1 MSSSTISES
10 TSAQGPGGAP
20 SGFED
25 DKTADSLGANA
36 RAYVDRVR
44 GGDLGALPAVL
55 GILVLGLFFTVL
67 RPETFLT
74 PRNMANLADQA
85 APIIILAMGLVFI
98 LLLGEIDL
106 SAGVVSG
113 VCAAVMAKLLA
124 DAGAPWYV
132 AVLAA
137 AVTGVAIGLF
147 TGSLVG
153 LIGIP
158 SFVVTLAL
166 FLGWQGFTLRLIGE
180 GGTVPVRDPV
190 ISAISDK
197 NVPVVLGWVLALV
210 VIALYAG
217 LQLNR
222 WRVQRAK
229 NLASQPLAVV
239 LVRIGVIALV
249 VVLVT
254 AVLSVDR
261 APPPGVV
268 LAGIPYA
275 IPLVV
280 ILLLV
285 LTFLLGRTGFGRHVY
300 AVGGSAEAA
309 RRAGI
314 SVTKIKVTVFVI
326 GSTLA
331 AISGIVAAARL
342 GSVAPG
348 SGGGNTLLYAV
359 GAAVIGGTSLFGGRG
374 RVRDAVLGGLVIA
387 IIANGL
393 GLLQVAAYLNFI
405 ITGAVLL
412 MAASVDALARRRA
425 PAPRHCA
432 RR

>member
-1 MSSSTISES
+1 MSSNTISS
-10 TSAQGPGGAP
+10 TASGQEPGGAP
-20 SGFED
+20 SGFEAD
-25 DKTADSLGANA
+25 RQADSVGSAF

-44 GGDLGALPAVL
+44 GGDLGALPAILGIIVL
-55 GILVLGLFFTVL
+55 GIFFTIL

-85 APIIILAMGLVFI
+85 APIIILAMGLVFV

-113 VCAAVMAKLLA
+113 VCAAVMAKMLSET
-124 DAGAPWYV
+124 GVPWWV

-137 AVTGVAIGLF
+137 ILTGVLIGLF

-153 LIGIP
+153 LVGIP

-166 FLGWQGFTLRLIGE
+166 FLAWQGFTLRLIGV

-197 NVPVVLGWVLALV
+197 NLPVLLGWVLALV
-210 VIALYAG
+210 VVLLYAA
-217 LQLNR
+217 LELNR
-222 WRVQRAK
+222 WRNAQAK
-229 NLASQPLAVV
+229 GLAHQPLPVV
-239 LVRIGVIALV
+239 LIRIGVIAV
-249 VVLVT
+249 VVLVAT

-261 APPPGVV
+261 APSAAVV

-275 IPLVV
+275 VPLVL
-280 ILLLV
+280 ILLLM

-300 AVGGSAEAA
+300 AVGGNAEAA

-314 SVTKIKVTVFVI
+314 TVTKIKVTVFVI

-331 AISGIVAAARL
+331 AVSGIVAAARL

-374 RVRDAVLGGLVIA
+374 RVRDALLGGLVIA

-393 GLLQVAAYLNFI
+393 GLLGTEAYLNFI
-405 ITGAVLL
+405 ITGGVLL
-412 MAASVDALARRRA
+412 LAASVDALARRRA
-425 PAPRHCA
+425 AATGH
-432 RR
+432 

>member
-1 MSSSTISES
+1 MSSNTISQP
-10 TSAQGPGGAP
+10 TSATEPGG
-20 SGFED
+20 FEAD
-25 DKTADSLGANA
+25 RSADSLGGAV
-36 RAYVDRVR
+36 RAYFARVR
-44 GGDLGALPAVL
+44 GGDLGALPAIL
-55 GILVLGLFFTVL
+55 GIVALGLLFVVL

-98 LLLGEIDL
+98 LLLGDIDL

-137 AVTGVAIGLF
+137 VVTGAAIGLF

-166 FLGWQGFTLRLIGE
+166 FLGWQGVTLRLIGQ
-180 GGTVPVRDPV
+180 GGTVPVRDEV
-190 ISAISDK
+190 ISAISDR
-197 NVPVVLGWVLALV
+197 NVPVTLGWILALV
-210 VIALYAG
+210 VIALYAL
-217 LQLNR
+217 LQMNR
-222 WRVQRAK
+222 WRMQKAK
-229 NLASQPLAVV
+229 GLAHQPLAVV
-239 LVRIGVIALV
+239 LLRIAVIAVV

-261 APPPGVV
+261 APAPGVV

-280 ILLLV
+280 VLLLL
-285 LTFLLGRTGFGRHVY
+285 LTFVLGRTSFGRHIY
-300 AVGGSAEAA
+300 AVGGNAEAA

-314 SVTKIKVTVFVI
+314 NVTKIKVSVFVI
-326 GSTLA
+326 SSTLA

-374 RVRDAVLGGLVIA
+374 RVRDAVLGGLVVA

-393 GLLQVAAYLNFI
+393 GLLGTEAYLNFI
-405 ITGAVLL
+405 ITGGVLL
-412 MAASVDALARRRA
+412 LAASVDALARRRA
-425 PAPRHCA
+425 AATGH
-432 RR
+432 

>member
-1 MSSSTISES
+1 MSTTIPAQ
-10 TSAQGPGGAP
+10 TSAQEPGGTP
-20 SGFED
+20 SGFEGD
-25 DKTADSLGANA
+25 RGADTFGASV

-44 GGDLGALPAVL
+44 GGDLGALPAIL
-55 GILVLGLFFTVL
+55 GIVVLGLLFTAL
-67 RPETFLT
+67 RPNTFPT

-85 APIIILAMGLVFI
+85 APIIILAMGLVFV

-113 VCAAVMAKLLA
+113 VAAAVMAKILVESS
-124 DAGAPWYV
+124 APWYV
-132 AVLAA
+132 AVGAA
-137 AVTGVAIGLF
+137 IVTGVVIGLF

-153 LIGIP
+153 LVGIP

-180 GGTVPVRDPV
+180 GGTVPVRDSV
-190 ISAISDK
+190 IRALSTK
-197 NVPVVLGWVLALV
+197 NLPIVLGWVLALV
-210 VIALYAG
+210 VIALYAA

-222 WRVQRAK
+222 WRTQQAK
-229 NLASQPLAVV
+229 GLAHQPLTVV
-239 LVRIGVIALV
+239 LVRIGVIAAV

-261 APPPGVV
+261 APAVGVV
-268 LAGIPYA
+268 VAGIPYA
-275 IPLVV
+275 IPLIV

-285 LTFLLGRTGFGRHVY
+285 LTFVLGRTGFGRHVY
-300 AVGGSAEAA
+300 AVGGNAEAA

-314 SVTKIKVTVFVI
+314 SVTRIKVSVFVI

-331 AISGIVAAARL
+331 AISGIVAASRL

-374 RVRDAVLGGLVIA
+374 RARDAVLGGLVIA

-393 GLLQVAAYLNFI
+393 GLLGTEAYLNFI

-412 MAASVDALARRRA
+412 LAASVDALARRRA
-425 PAPRHCA
+425 QATGH
-432 RR
+432 

>member
-1 MSSSTISES
+1 MSSTISAS
-10 TSAQGPGGAP
+10 TSEQEPGGAP
-20 SGFED
+20 SGFEAD
-25 DKTADSLGANA
+25 RSADSLGGTV
-36 RAYVDRVR
+36 RAYIDRVR
-44 GGDLGALPAVL
+44 GGDLGALPAIL
-55 GILVLGLFFTVL
+55 GIVVLGLLFFAL

-85 APIIILAMGLVFI
+85 APIIILAMGLVFV

-132 AVLAA
+132 AVVAA
-137 AVTGVAIGLF
+137 ILTGVVIGLF

-190 ISAISDK
+190 ISAISDR
-197 NVPVVLGWVLALV
+197 NLPVTLGWILALLV
-210 VIALYAG
+210 AALYAA

-222 WRVQRAK
+222 WRTQRAK
-229 NLASQPLAVV
+229 GLAHQPLAAV
-239 LVRIGVIALV
+239 LLRVGVMALV
-249 VVLVT
+249 IVLVT

-261 APPPGVV
+261 APAVGVV

-275 IPLVV
+275 VPLVI
-280 ILLLV
+280 ILLLL
-285 LTFLLGRTGFGRHVY
+285 LTFVLGRTAFGRHVY
-300 AVGGSAEAA
+300 AVGGNAEAA

-314 SVTKIKVTVFVI
+314 NVTRIKVAVFVI

-374 RVRDAVLGGLVIA
+374 RVRDAVLGGLVVA

-393 GLLQVAAYLNFI
+393 GLLGTEAYLNFI
-405 ITGAVLL
+405 ITGGVLL
-412 MAASVDALARRRA
+412 LAASVDALARRRA
-425 PAPRHCA
+425 AATGH
-432 RR
+432 

>member
-1 MSSSTISES
+1 MSSVVSAP
-10 TSAQGPGGAP
+10 TSAQEPGGAP
-20 SGFED
+20 SGFEGD
-25 DKTADSLGANA
+25 RSSDSFSASA

-44 GGDLGALPAVL
+44 GGDLGALPAIL
-55 GILVLGLFFTVL
+55 GIVVLGLLFTIL

-113 VCAAVMAKLLA
+113 VCAAVMAKMLT
-124 DAGAPWYV
+124 DVGSPWYV
-132 AVLAA
+132 AIAA
-137 AVTGVAIGLF
+137 AILTGLLIGLF

-153 LIGIP
+153 LVGIP

-166 FLGWQGFTLRLIGE
+166 FLAWQGFTLRLIGE
-180 GGTVPVRDPV
+180 GGTVPVRNSVIRALSVKNLPV
-190 ISAISDK
+190 T
-197 NVPVVLGWVLALV
+197 LGWILAIV
-210 VIALYAG
+210 VIALYAA

-222 WRVQRAK
+222 FRTQRAK
-229 NLASQPLAVV
+229 GLAHDPFSVV
-239 LVRIGVIALV
+239 LVRIGVIAAV

-254 AVLSVDR
+254 AVMSVDR
-261 APPPGVV
+261 APAVGVIV
-268 LAGIPYA
+268 AGIPYA
-275 IPLVV
+275 IPLIV
-280 ILLLV
+280 ILLLI
-285 LTFLLGRTGFGRHVY
+285 LTFVLGRTGFGRHVY
-300 AVGGSAEAA
+300 AVGGNAEAA

-314 SVTKIKVTVFVI
+314 NVTRIRVSVFVI

-331 AISGIVAAARL
+331 AVSGIVAASRL

-374 RVRDAVLGGLVIA
+374 RARDAVLGGLVIA

-393 GLLQVAAYLNFI
+393 GLLGTEAYLNFI

-412 MAASVDALARRRA
+412 LAASVDALARRRA
-425 PAPRHCA
+425 AATGH
-432 RR
+432 

>member
-1 MSSSTISES
+1 VE
-10 TSAQGPGGAP
+10 
-20 SGFED
+20 
-25 DKTADSLGANA
+25 
-36 RAYVDRVR
+36 RVR

-55 GILVLGLFFTVL
+55 GIVVLGIFFTIL

-85 APIIILAMGLVFI
+85 APIIILAMGLVFV

-124 DAGAPWYV
+124 DAGSPWYV
-132 AVLAA
+132 AVAGA
-137 AVTGVAIGLF
+137 IVTGVVIGLF

-190 ISAISDK
+190 ISALSDK
-197 NVPVVLGWVLALV
+197 NLPVGLGWILAVV
-210 VIALYAG
+210 VIALYAA
-217 LQLNR
+217 LQLKR
-222 WRVQRAK
+222 WSTQRSK
-229 NLASQPLAVV
+229 GLAHQPLAVV
-239 LVRIGVIALV
+239 LIRIGVIALV

-254 AVLSVDR
+254 AVMSVDR
-261 APPPGVV
+261 APAPGVV

-280 ILLLV
+280 LLLLI
-285 LTFLLGRTGFGRHVY
+285 LTFVLGRTSFGRHVY
-300 AVGGSAEAA
+300 AVGGNAEAA

-314 SVTKIKVTVFVI
+314 NVTRIRVAVFVI

-374 RVRDAVLGGLVIA
+374 RARDAVLGGLVIA

-393 GLLQVAAYLNFI
+393 GLLGTEAYLNFI

-412 MAASVDALARRRA
+412 LAASVDALARRRA
-425 PAPRHCA
+425 AATGH
-432 RR
+432 

>member
-1 MSSSTISES
+1 MSSTISAP
-10 TSAQGPGGAP
+10 TSSQEPGGAP
-20 SGFED
+20 SGFEAD
-25 DKTADSLGANA
+25 RTADSLGASV

-44 GGDLGALPAVL
+44 GGDLGALPAIL
-55 GILVLGLFFTVL
+55 GIVALGLLFFAL
-67 RPETFLT
+67 RPDTFLT

-132 AVLAA
+132 SVLAA
-137 AVTGVAIGLF
+137 IVTGVAIGLF

-153 LIGIP
+153 LVGIP

-190 ISAISDK
+190 ISAISDR
-197 NVPVVLGWVLALV
+197 NVPVTLGWILAVL
-210 VIALYAG
+210 VIAAYAAV
-217 LQLNR
+217 QLNR
-222 WRVQRAK
+222 FRVQRAK
-229 NLASQPLAVV
+229 GLAHDPFAVV
-239 LVRIGVIALV
+239 LVRIAVIAAV

-261 APPPGVV
+261 APAVGVV
-268 LAGIPYA
+268 LAGVPYA

-280 ILLLV
+280 VLLLL
-285 LTFLLGRTGFGRHVY
+285 LTFVLGRTSFGRHVY
-300 AVGGSAEAA
+300 AVGGNAEAA

-314 SVTKIKVTVFVI
+314 NVTKIKVAVFVI

-374 RVRDAVLGGLVIA
+374 RVRDAVLGGLVVA

-393 GLLQVAAYLNFI
+393 GLLGVQAYLNFI

-412 MAASVDALARRRA
+412 LAASVDALARRRA
-425 PAPRHCA
+425 AATGH
-432 RR
+432 

>member
-1 MSSSTISES
+1 MSSTVSAP
-10 TSAQGPGGAP
+10 TSAQEPGGAP
-20 SGFED
+20 SGFEGD
-25 DKTADSLGANA
+25 RTADSFGASV

-55 GILVLGLFFTVL
+55 GIVALGLLFFAL
-67 RPETFLT
+67 RPDTFLT

-124 DAGAPWYV
+124 DVGSPWYV

-137 AVTGVAIGLF
+137 ILTGVVIGLF

-190 ISAISDK
+190 ISAISDR
-197 NVPVVLGWVLALV
+197 NMPVTLGWVLAVV
-210 VIALYAG
+210 VIAAYAAVE
-217 LQLNR
+217 LNR
-222 WRVQRAK
+222 FRTQRAK
-229 NLASQPLAVV
+229 GLAHAPFAVV
-239 LVRIGVIALV
+239 LVRIGVIAAV

-254 AVLSVDR
+254 AVLSLDR
-261 APPPGVV
+261 APALGVV

-275 IPLVV
+275 IPLIV
-280 ILLLV
+280 ILLLILSFV
-285 LTFLLGRTGFGRHVY
+285 LGRTSFGRHVY
-300 AVGGSAEAA
+300 AVGGNAEAA

-314 SVTKIKVTVFVI
+314 NVTRIRVAVFVI

-374 RVRDAVLGGLVIA
+374 RVRDAVLGGLVVA

-393 GLLQVAAYLNFI
+393 GLLGTEAYLNFI
-405 ITGAVLL
+405 ITGGVLL
-412 MAASVDALARRRA
+412 LAASVDALARRRA
-425 PAPRHCA
+425 AATGH
-432 RR
+432 

>member
-1 MSSSTISES
+1 MSSTISES
-10 TSAQGPGGAP
+10 TSAQEPGGAP
-20 SGFED
+20 SGFEAD
-25 DKTADSLGANA
+25 RTADSVGGAA
-36 RAYVDRVR
+36 RAYVDKVR
-44 GGDLGALPAVL
+44 GGDLGALPAILGIVVL
-55 GILVLGLFFTVL
+55 GIFFTIL

-85 APIIILAMGLVFI
+85 APIIILAMGLVFV

-124 DAGAPWYV
+124 DAGSPWYV

-137 AVTGVAIGLF
+137 IVTGVVIGLF

-166 FLGWQGFTLRLIGE
+166 FLGWQGVTLRLIGQ
-180 GGTVPVRDPV
+180 GGTVPVRDDV
-190 ISAISDK
+190 ITAISDK
-197 NVPVVLGWVLALV
+197 NLPVVLGWVLAVV
-210 VIALYAG
+210 VIALYAL

-222 WRVQRAK
+222 WRTQKAK
-229 NLASQPLAVV
+229 GLAHQPFAVV
-239 LVRIGVIALV
+239 LIRIGVIAAV

-261 APPPGVV
+261 APAVGVV

-280 ILLLV
+280 ILLLI
-285 LTFLLGRTGFGRHVY
+285 LTFLLGRTSYGRHVY
-300 AVGGSAEAA
+300 AVGGNAEAA
-309 RRAGI
+309 RRAGVN
-314 SVTKIKVTVFVI
+314 VTKIRVSVFVI
-326 GSTLA
+326 GQTLA

-342 GSVAPG
+342 GSVSPG
-348 SGGGNTLLYAV
+348 SGAGNTLLYAV

-374 RVRDAVLGGLVIA
+374 RVRDAVLGGLVVA

-393 GLLQVAAYLNFI
+393 GLLGTEAYLSYI
-405 ITGAVLL
+405 ITGGVLL
-412 MAASVDALARRRA
+412 LAASVDALARRRA
-425 PAPRHCA
+425 AATGH
-432 RR
+432 

>member
-1 MSSSTISES
+1 MSSPISAP
-10 TSAQGPGGAP
+10 TSSQEPGGAP
-20 SGFED
+20 SGFEAD
-25 DKTADSLGANA
+25 RTSDSLGASA

-44 GGDLGALPAVL
+44 GGDLGALPAIL
-55 GILVLGLFFTVL
+55 GIVVLGLLFFAL
-67 RPETFLT
+67 RPQTFLT

-132 AVLAA
+132 SVLAA
-137 AVTGVAIGLF
+137 IVTGVAIGLF

-153 LIGIP
+153 MIGIP

-190 ISAISDK
+190 ISAISDR
-197 NVPVVLGWVLALV
+197 NLPVTLGWILALL
-210 VIALYAG
+210 VIALYAA

-222 WRVQRAK
+222 WRTQRTK
-229 NLASQPLAVV
+229 GLAHQPLAVV
-239 LVRIGVIALV
+239 LVRIAVIAAI

-261 APPPGVV
+261 APAVGVV

-275 IPLVV
+275 VPLV
-280 ILLLV
+280 ILLLLL
-285 LTFLLGRTGFGRHVY
+285 LTFVLGRTTFGRHVY
-300 AVGGSAEAA
+300 AVGGNAEAA

-314 SVTKIKVTVFVI
+314 NVTKIKVAVFVI

-374 RVRDAVLGGLVIA
+374 RVRDAVLGGLVVA

-393 GLLQVAAYLNFI
+393 GLLGTEAYLNFI
-405 ITGAVLL
+405 ITGGVLL
-412 MAASVDALARRRA
+412 LAASVDALARRRA
-425 PAPRHCA
+425 AATGH
-432 RR
+432 

>member
-1 MSSSTISES
+1 MSSNTISTP
-10 TSAQGPGGAP
+10 TSAQEPGGAP
-20 SGFED
+20 SGFE
-25 DKTADSLGANA
+25 ADRSSDSFGASV

-55 GILVLGLFFTVL
+55 GIVVLGLLFFAL

-85 APIIILAMGLVFI
+85 APIIILAMGLVFV

-137 AVTGVAIGLF
+137 IVTGVVIGLF

-153 LIGIP
+153 LVGIP

-190 ISAISDK
+190 ISSISDK
-197 NVPVVLGWVLALV
+197 NLPVTLGWILALV
-210 VIALYAG
+210 VIALYAV

-222 WRVQRAK
+222 WRTQRAK
-229 NLASQPLAVV
+229 GLAHQPLAVV
-239 LVRIGVIALV
+239 LVRVGVIAVV

-261 APPPGVV
+261 APAVGVV

-275 IPLVV
+275 IPLIV
-280 ILLLV
+280 ILLLL
-285 LTFLLGRTGFGRHVY
+285 LTFVLGRTGFGRHVY
-300 AVGGSAEAA
+300 AVGGNAEAA
-309 RRAGI
+309 RRAGVN
-314 SVTKIKVTVFVI
+314 VTRIRVAVFVI

-374 RVRDAVLGGLVIA
+374 RVRDAVLGGLVVA

-393 GLLQVAAYLNFI
+393 GLLGTEAYLNFI
-405 ITGAVLL
+405 ITGGVLL
-412 MAASVDALARRRA
+412 LAASVDALARRRA
-425 PAPRHCA
+425 AATGH
-432 RR
+432 

>member
-1 MSSSTISES
+1 MSSTIAES
-10 TSAQGPGGAP
+10 ASAQEPGGAP

-25 DKTADSLGANA
+25 DRSADSLGASA

-44 GGDLGALPAVL
+44 GGDLGALPAIL
-55 GILVLGLFFTVL
+55 GIVVLGLLFTVL

-85 APIIILAMGLVFI
+85 APIIILAMGLVFV

-124 DAGAPWYV
+124 DVGSPWYV
-132 AVLAA
+132 AVAA
-137 AVTGVAIGLF
+137 AIVTGVLIGLF

-153 LIGIP
+153 LVGIP

-180 GGTVPVRDPV
+180 GGTVPVRDSV
-190 ISAISDK
+190 ISALSDR
-197 NVPVVLGWVLALV
+197 NLPVVLGWVLAVV
-210 VIALYAG
+210 VIALYAA
-217 LQLNR
+217 LQLRR
-222 WRVQRAK
+222 WSVQRSK
-229 NLASQPLAVV
+229 GLAHQPLAVV
-239 LVRIGVIALV
+239 LIRVGVIAVV

-254 AVLSVDR
+254 AVMSVDR
-261 APPPGVV
+261 APAPGVV

-275 IPLVV
+275 IPLIV
-280 ILLLV
+280 ILLLA

-300 AVGGSAEAA
+300 AVGGNAEAA

-314 SVTKIKVTVFVI
+314 SVTKIKVSVFVI

-331 AISGIVAAARL
+331 AVSGIVAAARL

-374 RVRDAVLGGLVIA
+374 RVRDAVLGGLVVA

-393 GLLQVAAYLNFI
+393 GLLGTEAYLNFI

-412 MAASVDALARRRA
+412 LAASVDALARRRA
-425 PAPRHCA
+425 AATGH
-432 RR
+432 

>member
-1 MSSSTISES
+1 MSSTISTP
-10 TSAQGPGGAP
+10 TSSQEPGGAP
-20 SGFED
+20 SGFE
-25 DKTADSLGANA
+25 ADRSADTLGATV
-36 RAYVDRVR
+36 RAYLDRVR
-44 GGDLGALPAVL
+44 GGDLGALPAIL
-55 GILVLGLFFTVL
+55 GIVVLGLLFFAL

-85 APIIILAMGLVFI
+85 APIIILAMGLVFV

-124 DAGAPWYV
+124 DAGSPWWV

-137 AVTGVAIGLF
+137 IVTGVVIGLF

-153 LIGIP
+153 MVGIP

-197 NVPVVLGWVLALV
+197 NVPVALGWVLALLT
-210 VIALYAG
+210 IAAYAA

-222 WRVQRAK
+222 FRVQKAK
-229 NLASQPLAVV
+229 GLAHAPLAVV
-239 LVRIGVIALV
+239 LVRIGVIAAV

-261 APPPGVV
+261 APAPGVV

-280 ILLLV
+280 ILLLF
-285 LTFLLGRTGFGRHVY
+285 LTFVLGRTGFGRHVY
-300 AVGGSAEAA
+300 AVGGNAEAS

-314 SVTKIKVTVFVI
+314 NVTRIRVSVFVI

-374 RVRDAVLGGLVIA
+374 RVRDAVLGGLVVA

-393 GLLQVAAYLNFI
+393 GLLGTEAYLNFI
-405 ITGAVLL
+405 ITGGVLL
-412 MAASVDALARRRA
+412 LAASVDALARRRA
-425 PAPRHCA
+425 AATGH
-432 RR
+432 

>member
-1 MSSSTISES
+1 MSRTVSAPTSE
-10 TSAQGPGGAP
+10 QEPGGAP
-20 SGFED
+20 SGFEAD
-25 DKTADSLGANA
+25 RTADSLGGAV

-44 GGDLGALPAVL
+44 GGDLGALPAIL
-55 GILVLGLFFTVL
+55 GILALGLLFTIL

-85 APIIILAMGLVFI
+85 APIIILAMGLVFV

-113 VCAAVMAKLLA
+113 VCAAVMATLLA
-124 DAGAPWYV
+124 DFGAPWYV
-132 AVLAA
+132 AVLGAI
-137 AVTGVAIGLF
+137 VTGVLIGLF

-153 LIGIP
+153 LVGIP

-166 FLGWQGFTLRLIGE
+166 FLAWQGVTLRLIGE

-197 NVPVVLGWVLALV
+197 NLPVVLGWVLAVLV
-210 VIALYAG
+210 VLAYAAIE
-217 LQLNR
+217 LNR
-222 WRVQRAK
+222 WRTQRAK
-229 NLASQPLAVV
+229 GLAHAPLAVT
-239 LVRIGVIALV
+239 LLRIGVIGLV
-249 VVLVT
+249 VLLVT

-261 APPPGVV
+261 AVSAAIE

-275 IPLVV
+275 VPIV
-280 ILLLV
+280 ILLLLV
-285 LTFLLGRTGFGRHVY
+285 LTFLLGRTSFGRHVY
-300 AVGGSAEAA
+300 AVGGNAEAA

-314 SVTKIKVTVFVI
+314 NVTKIRVTVFVI

-331 AISGIVAAARL
+331 AVSGIVAAARL

-393 GLLQVAAYLNFI
+393 GLLGVQAYLNFI
-405 ITGAVLL
+405 ITGGVLL
-412 MAASVDALARRRA
+412 LAASVDALARRRSA
-425 PAPRHCA
+425 ATGR
-432 RR
+432 

>member
-1 MSSSTISES
+1 MSSTISEP
-10 TSAQGPGGAP
+10 TSAQEPGGAP
-20 SGFED
+20 SGFEAD
-25 DKTADSLGANA
+25 RTADSVGGAA
-36 RAYVDRVR
+36 RAYVDKVR

-55 GILVLGLFFTVL
+55 GIVVLGLLFFAL

-85 APIIILAMGLVFI
+85 APIIILAMGLVFV

-124 DAGAPWYV
+124 DAGSPWYV
-132 AVLAA
+132 AVAGA
-137 AVTGVAIGLF
+137 IVTGVVIGLF

-190 ISAISDK
+190 ISALSDK
-197 NVPVVLGWVLALV
+197 NLPVGLGWILAVV
-210 VIALYAG
+210 VIALYAA
-217 LQLNR
+217 LQLKR
-222 WRVQRAK
+222 WSTQRSK
-229 NLASQPLAVV
+229 GLAHQPLAVV
-239 LVRIGVIALV
+239 LIRIGVIALV

-254 AVLSVDR
+254 AVMSVDR
-261 APPPGVV
+261 APAPGVV

-280 ILLLV
+280 LLLLG

-300 AVGGSAEAA
+300 AVGGNAEAA

-314 SVTKIKVTVFVI
+314 SVTKIKVSVFVI

-331 AISGIVAAARL
+331 AVSGIVAAARL

-348 SGGGNTLLYAV
+348 SGGGNALLYAV

-374 RVRDAVLGGLVIA
+374 RVRDAVLGGLVVA

-393 GLLQVAAYLNFI
+393 GLLGTEAYLNFI
-405 ITGAVLL
+405 ITGGVLL
-412 MAASVDALARRRA
+412 LAASVDALARRRA
-425 PAPRHCA
+425 AATGH
-432 RR
+432 

>member
-1 MSSSTISES
+1 MSSNTISAPTGSQE
-10 TSAQGPGGAP
+10 PGGAT
-20 SGFED
+20 SGFEAD
-25 DKTADSLGANA
+25 RSADSLGGTV

-44 GGDLGALPAVL
+44 GGDLGALPAIL
-55 GILVLGLFFTVL
+55 GILVLGLFFFVL

-85 APIIILAMGLVFI
+85 APIIILAMGLVFV

-113 VCAAVMAKLLA
+113 VAAAVMAKILVESS
-124 DAGAPWYV
+124 APWWV

-137 AVTGVAIGLF
+137 IVTGVVIGLF

-153 LIGIP
+153 LVGIP

-190 ISAISDK
+190 ISAISDR
-197 NVPVVLGWVLALV
+197 NLPVVFGWILAVV
-210 VIALYAG
+210 VILVYAG

-222 WRVQRAK
+222 WRTQKAK
-229 NLASQPLAVV
+229 GLAHQPLAVV
-239 LVRIGVIALV
+239 LLRVAVIAAV

-261 APPPGVV
+261 APAPGFV

-275 IPLVV
+275 VPIVI
-280 ILLLV
+280 ILLLF
-285 LTFLLGRTGFGRHVY
+285 LTFVLGRTGFGRHVY
-300 AVGGSAEAA
+300 AVGGNAEAA

-314 SVTKIKVTVFVI
+314 SVTRIRVLVFVI

-331 AISGIVAAARL
+331 AVSGIVAAARL

-374 RVRDAVLGGLVIA
+374 RVRDAVLGGLVVA

-393 GLLQVAAYLNFI
+393 GLLGTEAYLNFI

-412 MAASVDALARRRA
+412 LAASVDALARRRA
-425 PAPRHCA
+425 AATGH
-432 RR
+432 

>member
-1 MSSSTISES
+1 MSSTISEP
-10 TSAQGPGGAP
+10 TSAQEPGGAP

-25 DKTADSLGANA
+25 DRSADSLGASVK
-36 RAYVDRVR
+36 AYLDRVR

-55 GILVLGLFFTVL
+55 GILALGLLFFAL

-85 APIIILAMGLVFI
+85 APIIILAMGLVFV

-113 VCAAVMAKLLA
+113 VSAAVMAKLLA
-124 DAGAPWYV
+124 DAGSPWYV
-132 AVLAA
+132 AVAGAL
-137 AVTGVAIGLF
+137 VTGVVIGLF

-166 FLGWQGFTLRLIGE
+166 FLGWQGVTLRLIGQ
-180 GGTVPVRDPV
+180 GGTVPVRDDV
-190 ISAISDK
+190 ITALSDK
-197 NVPVVLGWVLALV
+197 NLPVVLGWVLAV
-210 VIALYAG
+210 VVVALYAL
-217 LQLNR
+217 LQLRR
-222 WRVQRAK
+222 WSTQRRK
-229 NLASQPLAVV
+229 GLAHQPLAVV
-239 LVRIGVIALV
+239 LVRVGVIALV

-254 AVLSVDR
+254 AVMSVDR
-261 APPPGVV
+261 APAPGVV

-280 ILLLV
+280 VLLLA
-285 LTFLLGRTGFGRHVY
+285 LTFLLSRTGFGRHVY
-300 AVGGSAEAA
+300 AVGGNAEAA

-314 SVTKIKVTVFVI
+314 SVTKIKVAVFVI

-374 RVRDAVLGGLVIA
+374 RVRDAVLGGLVVA

-393 GLLQVAAYLNFI
+393 GLLGTEAYLNFI
-405 ITGAVLL
+405 ITGGVLL
-412 MAASVDALARRRA
+412 LAASVDALARRRA
-425 PAPRHCA
+425 AATGH
-432 RR
+432 

>member
-1 MSSSTISES
+1 MSSNTISA
-10 TSAQGPGGAP
+10 TSEQEPGGAP
-20 SGFED
+20 SGFEGD
-25 DKTADSLGANA
+25 RAAESVGGAF
-36 RAYVDRVR
+36 RAYFDRVR
-44 GGDLGALPAVL
+44 GGDLGALPAIL
-55 GILVLGLFFTVL
+55 GIVVLGLLFTAL

-85 APIIILAMGLVFI
+85 APIIILAMGLVFV

-113 VCAAVMAKLLA
+113 VCAAVMAKLLV
-124 DAGAPWYV
+124 DVGSPWYV

-137 AVTGVAIGLF
+137 ILTGVLIGLF

-166 FLGWQGFTLRLIGE
+166 FLGWQGFTLRLIGQ

-190 ISAISDK
+190 ITAISQ
-197 NVPVVLGWVLALV
+197 NNLPVVLGWVLAVVVVVVYALLQLRRWRTQRAKGLAHQPFGVVVLRIV
-210 VIALYAG
+210 VIAA
-217 LQLNR
+217 
-222 WRVQRAK
+222 
-229 NLASQPLAVV
+229 
-239 LVRIGVIALV
+239 V

-254 AVLSVDR
+254 AVFSVDR
-261 APPPGVV
+261 APAPGFV

-275 IPLVV
+275 VPLVV
-280 ILLLV
+280 ILLLL
-285 LTFLLGRTGFGRHVY
+285 LTFVLGRTGFGRHVY
-300 AVGGSAEAA
+300 AVGGNAEAS

-314 SVTKIKVTVFVI
+314 NVTKIKVTVFVI

-331 AISGIVAAARL
+331 AVSGIVAAARL

-374 RVRDAVLGGLVIA
+374 RARDAVLGGLVVA

-393 GLLQVAAYLNFI
+393 GLLGTEAYLNFI
-405 ITGAVLL
+405 ITGGVLL
-412 MAASVDALARRRA
+412 LAASVDALARRRA
-425 PAPRHCA
+425 AATGH
-432 RR
+432 